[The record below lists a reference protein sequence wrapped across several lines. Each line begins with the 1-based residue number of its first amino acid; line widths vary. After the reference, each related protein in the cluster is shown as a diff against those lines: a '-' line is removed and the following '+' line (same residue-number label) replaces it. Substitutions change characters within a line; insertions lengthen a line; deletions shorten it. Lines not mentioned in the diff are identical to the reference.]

1 MSELARKIEAWKG
14 CDPKVM
20 TGMSSAAIHYALC
33 DAKHDILKLSSDFDR
48 VTSERDAALEAL
60 SIANEKID
68 KAWNRTQAIDHK
80 GFIPGA
86 LDAWK
91 RPIPQHLPYD
101 FSGNPGASATQ
112 YCNGWN
118 ECGGYWSA
126 HADELQQRLTA
137 ADERADVLE
146 GLVGEVMDAVGRE
159 PLNFD
164 AVMRLRARMRA
175 ALKPAEGGGD
185 EAI

>member
-1 MSELARKIEAWKG
+1 MSEVQRFWSHEASNIR
-14 CDPKVM
+14 CVRE
-20 TGMSSAAIHYALC
+20 A
-33 DAKHDILKLSSDFDR
+33 DFDR
-48 VTSERDAALEAL
+48 VTAERDAALAEL

-68 KAWNRTQAIDHK
+68 KAWNRTSAIDHK

-86 LDAWK
+86 MDAWK
-91 RPIPQHLPYD
+91 RPVKQHLPYD

-118 ECGGYWSA
+118 DCGGYWSA
-126 HADELQQRLTA
+126 HTAELQQRLTA

-146 GLVGEVMDAVGRE
+146 GLLRE
-159 PLNFD
+159 SREAHACLAKDIAAERRYQSLPGWMGNAESD
-164 AVMRLRARMRA
+164 LRYMQAKIDA

-185 EAI
+185 EQRTI